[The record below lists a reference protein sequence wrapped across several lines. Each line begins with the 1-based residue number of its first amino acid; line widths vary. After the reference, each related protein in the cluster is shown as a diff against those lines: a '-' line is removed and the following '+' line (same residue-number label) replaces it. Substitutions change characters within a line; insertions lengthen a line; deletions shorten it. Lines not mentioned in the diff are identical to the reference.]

1 MEIEIVRPK
10 LVDSDTLPMKEVRIL
25 PVGDIQYG
33 GATDLDRLERYLD
46 WGLKQKAYFIG
57 MGDYIDTVSPSNR
70 ALLLSVKNSLYDT
83 ANITISKAF
92 GKMGEEMEDI
102 FKKTEGR
109 WLGMVRGHHW
119 WPFAD
124 GTSSDLRLAKTL
136 GCKFLGD
143 NGILAVE
150 MEEPKTKQTVYGQIW
165 VHHGQGSGVTEG
177 AALNKL
183 GHVSKTF
190 FAHIYMMG
198 HFHRKSATAVPWI
211 EYEFIDGKM
220 YEHNIN
226 RYLVTTGGF
235 LKGYDLGSVDEAGYP
250 AGGYIE
256 KKMLTPV
263 SLGGTLIQMRP
274 ALRSDGRARVDINV
288 SV

>member
-1 MEIEIVRPK
+1 MEIAVVKPK

-46 WGLKQKAYFIG
+46 WGLKQNAYFVG

-70 ALLLSVKNSLYDT
+70 ALLLSVKSNLYDS
-83 ANITISKAF
+83 ANVTISKAF
-92 GKMGEEMEDI
+92 GKMGEDMEEI
-102 FKKTEGR
+102 FKKTKGR
-109 WLGMVRGHHW
+109 WLGLVRGHHY

-124 GTSSDLRLAKTL
+124 GTTSDLRLAKAL
-136 GCKFLGD
+136 GCQFLGD
-143 NGILAVE
+143 NGIIAVE
-150 MEEPKTKQTVYGQIW
+150 MQEPKTKQTVYGQIFM
-165 VHHGQGSGVTEG
+165 HHGQGSGISEG
-177 AALNKL
+177 AGLTKL
-183 GHVSKTF
+183 GHISKTF
-190 FAHIYMMG
+190 FSNIYLMG
-198 HFHRKSATAVPWI
+198 HFHRKAATAVPWV
-211 EYEFIDGKM
+211 EYSIKNGSFVDES
-220 YEHNIN
+220 IN
-226 RYLVTTGGF
+226 RYLVLTGGF

-274 ALRSDGRARVDINV
+274 ALRFDGRVRVDVNV